1 MSQKL
6 FVILLWEQKR
16 HFLEALL
23 EARRVYKPR
32 SEPEKVFVVLL
43 WEQKLQFLWAWWLAR
58 RVYKQRSEPERR
70 RLTKFLPVGATAVC
84 IGS

>member
-32 SEPEKVFVVLL
+32 SDAEKVVCSSTL
-43 WEQKLQFLWAWWLAR
+43 
-58 RVYKQRSEPERR
+58 
-70 RLTKFLPVGATAVC
+70 GAKAAVSL
-84 IGS
+84 GLVAGEASL

>member
-6 FVILLWEQKR
+6 FVVLLLEQKP

-32 SEPEKVFVVLL
+32 SEPEKVVCSSTL
-43 WEQKLQFLWAWWLAR
+43 
-58 RVYKQRSEPERR
+58 
-70 RLTKFLPVGATAVC
+70 GAKAAVSL
-84 IGS
+84 GLVAGEASL